1 MPERPRGEVR
11 RGHAPSARRSLPAVL
26 AVVAAVLA
34 AAVPAAA
41 QDPATLTIVETATV
55 RATPDAAE
63 LGAAVDRGARTEA
76 AARRKV
82 ERRVRG
88 LVAALQEIGVPA
100 EAIRTGSF
108 ETYTIRRKG
117 RRTSHALRRVAIR
130 VDDLRSSSR
139 RGRAGRRAAGRDRL
153 HRLGPDR
160 GARGRDGDRAPART
174 YSRGRR
180 RRGARDARARDPPG
194 GPQPAVRDRVR
205 RSTRSRPRALP
216 RAPAAAAS
224 RSPSRWARTRSARR
238 SRSSTRSA
246 REAGLSYRVD
256 IMHVLGRCEQTPQR
270 ARTAISGYRRT
281 RPESSYS
288 SRTPKPS
295 SGAA

>member
-1 MPERPRGEVR
+1 MR
-11 RGHAPSARRSLPAVL
+11 PSARRSLPAVL

-34 AAVPAAA
+34 AAAPAAA

-63 LGAAVDRGARTEA
+63 LDAAVERSARTVP

-82 ERRVRG
+82 ERRLRG
-88 LVAALQEIGVPA
+88 LLAALQEIGLPA

-130 VDDLRSSSR
+130 VDDLARLEPVVAALGGAIQGEIDFIVSDPTEE
-139 RGRAGRRAAGRDRL
+139 RAAATAIALQRARD
-153 HRLGPDR
+153 P
-160 GARGRDGDRAPART
+160 
-174 YSRGRR
+174 RGRR
-180 RRGARDARARDPPG
+180 RRGAGDARPRDPPR

-205 RSTRSRPRALP
+205 GRRGVSAGTPP
-216 RAPAAAAS
+216 APTAAAR

-246 REAGLSYRVD
+246 REGGSLVRVD

-270 ARTAISGYRRT
+270 TRTAISGYRRT